1 MTNILEELSNEDLMI
16 LEKALNKAILYMQGS
31 IFQTIDTAVS
41 NAKEIVEYDR
51 LRNLIKDYRTSRE
64 EDDGHL

>member
-1 MTNILEELSNEDLMI
+1 MTNILEELTDEDLMI

-51 LRNLIKDYRTSRE
+51 LRNLIKDYRTSKE
-64 EDDGHL
+64 

>member
-1 MTNILEELSNEDLMI
+1 MTNIFEELSNEDLMV

-31 IFQTIDTAVS
+31 IFQTIDTAIS

-51 LRNLIKDYRTSRE
+51 LRNLIKDYRTSKE
-64 EDDGHL
+64 